1 MITLAIT
8 VAMIFII
15 AGVVLGLAAFGVAS
29 LGVLVTV
36 GFKIGVAVIP
46 LIIGLSIA
54 KWAISNI

>member
-29 LGVLVTV
+29 LGALIVI
-36 GFKIGVAVIP
+36 GFKIGVVAIP
-46 LIIGLSIA
+46 LIIGLSLV
-54 KWAISNI
+54 KWALNHI

>member
-29 LGVLVTV
+29 LGALITI
-36 GFKIGVAVIP
+36 GFKIGVVAIP
-46 LIIGLSIA
+46 LIIGLSLV
-54 KWAISNI
+54 KWALNHI

>member
-36 GFKIGVAVIP
+36 GFKIGVVAIP
-46 LIIGLSIA
+46 LFIGLSLV
-54 KWAISNI
+54 KWALNHI

>member
-29 LGVLVTV
+29 LGTLIAI
-36 GFKIGVAVIP
+36 GFKIGVVLVP
-46 LIIGLSIA
+46 CLIGVSLI
-54 KWAISNI
+54 KWALGHI